1 MKTFVDVQ
9 RAFIQCITD
18 YLNGGESEDVVYV
31 SAKDTSDEDFN
42 TTILCPSDL
51 CPSEGL
57 LRQPE
62 TARDQALSQLI
73 ESAPVCDKPML
84 YYLSGTGLKLVDML
98 KSLKAGQE
106 QQLGAYHCEMCDF
119 FRALVKLVSGEEAE
133 AKFLSEEDPILLA
146 PLRADSYEHQVITKL
161 LDECGMGSDRSDR
174 QVSDMIE
181 LWMKRDMVT
190 ELQSTVAALKAT
202 ATMAPRINTKTRQ
215 LLSWLQSKDHESG
228 VVTNQAQGDKCPD
241 VKVSDFSL

>member
-18 YLNGGESEDVVYV
+18 YLNGGESDDVVYV
-31 SAKDTSDEDFN
+31 SAKDTSEEDLT
-42 TTILCPSDL
+42 TTILCPSDD
-51 CPSEGL
+51 L
-57 LRQPE
+57 LSQPE
-62 TARDQALSQLI
+62 LARDQALSQLI
-73 ESAPVCDKPML
+73 GSALVCDKL
-84 YYLSGTGLKLVDML
+84 LLTYLSGTGLKLIDML
-98 KSLKAGQE
+98 KALKASQE

-119 FRALVKLVSGEEAE
+119 FRTLIKLVKGEEAE

-146 PLRADSYEHQVITKL
+146 PLRANSYEHQVITKL
-161 LDECGMGSDRSDR
+161 LDECSMGSDCSDR

-181 LWMKRDMVT
+181 LWIKRDMVT

-202 ATMAPRINTKTRQ
+202 ATAAPRVNTKTRQ
-215 LLSWLQSKDHESG
+215 LLNWLQSKDHESA
-228 VVTNQAQGDKCPD
+228 VVTNQPRGDEGLD